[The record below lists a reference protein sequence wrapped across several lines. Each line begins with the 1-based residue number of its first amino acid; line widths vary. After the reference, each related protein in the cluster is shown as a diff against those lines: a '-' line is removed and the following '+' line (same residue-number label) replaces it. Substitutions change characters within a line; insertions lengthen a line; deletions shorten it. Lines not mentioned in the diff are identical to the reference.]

1 MKIQTQQDVDAVNA
15 RFNGFH
21 DGFVKRIQVTTDNE
35 FMTDMPWEAQRQF
48 QSNEEELLAA
58 GRCAPYPGT
67 TAIEIDIHHY
77 NYDWPNQPLK
87 RSIILRAQ
95 ASRLWD
101 RLVSLIGRD
110 IFDLSFT
117 KDGDNI
123 SCVLT
128 HHAED
133 AGPILT
139 MENGTTTV
147 LFSACAVEIDETEWT
162 EPERPDYGSQVR

>member
-67 TAIEIDIHHY
+67 TAIEIDVHHY

-95 ASRLWD
+95 ASRVWD

-128 HHAED
+128 HHARVQVCSDDGERHD
-133 AGPILT
+133 DGA
-139 MENGTTTV
+139 
-147 LFSACAVEIDETEWT
+147 LFGLCGGN
-162 EPERPDYGSQVR
+162 R

>member
-1 MKIQTQQDVDAVNA
+1 MKIQTQQDVEAANG

-21 DGFVKRIQVTTDNE
+21 DGFVKRILVTTDNE
-35 FMTDMPWEAQRQF
+35 FLTDMPWETQRQF
-48 QSNEEELLAA
+48 ESNEEELRAA
-58 GRCAPYPGT
+58 GRCAPCPGT

-77 NYDWPNQPLK
+77 NYDWPNQP
-87 RSIILRAQ
+87 RRRYIILRAQ

-101 RLVSLIGRD
+101 RLVSFIGRD

-117 KDGDNI
+117 KDGDSI

-133 AGPILT
+133 AGPVRT
-139 MENGTTTV
+139 MENGTTTE
-147 LFSACAVEIDETEWT
+147 LFSASAVEIDETEWADRDR
-162 EPERPDYGSQVR
+162 EPHR